1 MMAWHC
7 AVTKPQQEHIAAI
20 HLTNQQ
26 FHTYLPV
33 LDAKPMFPR
42 YIFVEFDREKDPW
55 GSIRSTR
62 GCIDLLKDGFKPAIV
77 PHKAIEAIMAYQPQ
91 IPSSP
96 ESVNYEKGQRVKIV
110 DGVLDG
116 LEGLFQGDAKGRT
129 ACLLEICGR
138 KVTVPKNTIRAA

>member
-1 MMAWHC
+1 MIAWHC
-7 AVTKPQQEHIAAI
+7 AVTKPQQEHIAAV
-20 HLTNQQ
+20 HLANQQ

-42 YIFVEFDREKDPW
+42 YIFVEFDRDRDPW
-55 GSIRSTR
+55 GVIRSTR
-62 GCIDLLKDGFKPAIV
+62 GCCDLLKDGFIPAIV
-77 PHKAIEAIMAYQPQ
+77 PQKAIEAIMAFKPPEI
-91 IPSSP
+91 IPGELGQFTP
-96 ESVNYEKGQRVKIV
+96 GQRVRIM
-110 DGVLDG
+110 DGVLNG

>member
-1 MMAWHC
+1 MIAWHC

-20 HLTNQQ
+20 HLTNQA

-62 GCIDLLKDGFKPAIV
+62 GCCDLLKDGYLPAIV
-77 PHKAIEAIMAYQPQ
+77 PQKAIEAIMAFKPTQEPTGGQ
-91 IPSSP
+91 TQFSA
-96 ESVNYEKGQRVKIV
+96 GQRVRIV
-110 DGVLDG
+110 DGPGQG